1 MSVLPPELWYQVA
14 AIKTLQAASRMNYV
28 EQTHSYELSAQTG
41 AGWLPFV
48 FEKELTVDL
57 SQYASPDIEIVDAQ
71 LYLRVDT
78 GCWSADGIV
87 VEINGKKVYDGDA
100 RSFQGSVK
108 QYIVAGIN
116 RIVVTLKPQIYTL
129 VVQLS
134 RWCQGASV
142 TGKLTVTVRQY
153 YMVPEY
159 ATTSDV
165 QNIVNQ
171 ANENLRSA
179 YKGNVVNTYQVQG
192 YQVTGVR
199 ETPTGLQVTV
209 QKPTGETETKSFD
222 IGGVFGQ
229 IQNIILL
236 IVFIFIVIELIRAFR
251 R

>member
-1 MSVLPPELWYQVA
+1 VLPPELWYEVA
-14 AIKTLQAASRMNYV
+14 ASKTLQLASSMNYV
-28 EQTHSYELSAQTG
+28 EQTHSYDLSAETG

-57 SQYASPDIEIVDAQ
+57 SRYASSDIEIVDAQ

-78 GCWSADGIV
+78 GCWSADGITI
-87 VEINGKKVYDGDA
+87 EINGRKVYDGDA

-116 RIVVTLKPQIYTL
+116 RIVVTLKPQIYA
-129 VVQLS
+129 VIVEPV

-142 TGKLTVTVRQY
+142 TGRLTVTVRQY
-153 YMVPEY
+153 YVVPEY
-159 ATTSDV
+159 ASTSDV

-171 ANENLRSA
+171 TNESLRNA
-179 YKGNVVNTYQVQG
+179 YKDNVVNTYQVQG
-192 YQVTGVR
+192 YQVTSVR

-222 IGGVFGQ
+222 VGGIFGQ
-229 IQNIILL
+229 IKDIILL
-236 IVFIFIVIELIRAFR
+236 VVFIFIVIELIRAFR
-251 R
+251 H